1 MNIKQKNDSSK
12 QDLIMGQNVLEIN
25 KVKKGEFTSKEKLK
39 IIEVLKFN
47 DTELNELGYRKA
59 IKYDPRNFYQYYLS
73 LLFTKHN
80 LFKIFNTNDYNAYSI
95 KVLLLFF
102 NFSSC
107 YAVNALFFNDN
118 TMHQIYEDEG
128 DFNFIYQLPQIA
140 YSTLISYFIDS
151 LTSFLA
157 LSEDNII
164 ELKKDKNL
172 VYINEKG
179 RNVKNILKVK
189 FLFFFI
195 VNLILIL
202 VLGYYLCCFCAVY
215 KNTQFHVI
223 KDTLISF
230 GIGFIIPLGTNMLT
244 DLIRI
249 YSLREYT
256 NGNRMLYGLSRLLQ
270 QYL

>member
-1 MNIKQKNDSSK
+1 M
-12 QDLIMGQNVLEIN
+12 EI
-25 KVKKGEFTSKEKLK
+25 
-39 IIEVLKFN
+39 LKFN

-59 IKYDPRNFYQYYLS
+59 IKYDLRNFKQYYIS
-73 LLFTKHN
+73 LFLTKHN
-80 LFKIFNTNDYNAYSI
+80 LFKIFNKRDYNACSI

-128 DFNFIYQLPQIA
+128 VFNFIYQLPQIA
-140 YSTLISYFIDS
+140 YSTIISYFIDN
-151 LTSFLA
+151 LTTFFG

-172 VYINEKG
+172 KDIGIRG
-179 RNVKNILKVK
+179 RSIKESLKIK
-189 FLFFFI
+189 FIFFFI
-195 VNLILIL
+195 LNFCII
-202 VLGYYLCCFCAVY
+202 VLLSYYLGCFCAVY
-215 KNTQFHVI
+215 KNTQYHLI

-230 GIGFIIPLGTNMLT
+230 SIGYITPILTNMLT
-244 DLIRI
+244 TLLRI
-249 YSLREYT
+249 YSLRLYT
-256 NGNRMLYGLSRLLQ
+256 KGNQMIFSLSKVLQ